1 MIITIAAQKGG
12 VSKTT
17 TAAAIAQAMASKGRR
32 SLLVDLD
39 PQRSASLI
47 YGASERTGG
56 SYNLIKGTQPPDELI
71 EHTACGDIIPASV
84 NLAILDIEL
93 ANRPGRDSFLKAALS
108 PIRSSYDYI
117 VLDTAPGYGT
127 CLIQALV
134 AADKAIIPLI
144 CDPHAVQGLYQ
155 ISETI
160 ADVRRLVNPEL
171 EVSGVVLT
179 QHQGRTILTRQ
190 YEQLIRKRCEEL
202 GLRLAETR
210 IRKAIALQ
218 EAQALRESLFSYAP
232 KSKPAQDYMA
242 LIEELGL

>member
-17 TAAAIAQAMASKGRR
+17 SAASIAQAMASRGKR

-56 SYNLIKGTQPPDELI
+56 SYNLIKGAQAPEDLI

-93 ANRPGRDSFLKAALS
+93 AGNNERDYLLKRALS
-108 PIRSSYDYI
+108 PILEKYDCVI
-117 VLDTAPGYGT
+117 CDTPPGYGT
-127 CLIQALV
+127 CLIQALT
-134 AADKAIIPLI
+134 AADKVLIPLI

-155 ISETI
+155 ITETI
-160 ADVRRLVNPEL
+160 SDVRRLVNPEL
-171 EVSGVVLT
+171 EISGVVLT

-190 YEQLIRKRCEEL
+190 YEQLIRRRCEEL
-202 GLRLAETR
+202 GIRYAETH

-218 EAQALRESLFSYAP
+218 EAQALRESLYTYAP

-242 LIEELGL
+242 LIDELGL